1 MRGRMP
7 EGKRGLLTRAPRVQ
21 VERFCWRENVVSLC
35 LVPPVWAGTHRL
47 ADYMRVLEEEG
58 SQLWIAP
65 ELEGEFPGYRQP
77 LPEPE
82 LGAFLLQQQP
92 FRENLVL
99 LAGEEGWWQ
108 ERFLEDVF
116 RDLNG
121 LYLVGKG
128 YGAGTEHFL
137 EWICEQSG
145 LAACVTDRMPET
157 DGRKTA
163 VVDLCRDSR
172 VPCRKIAPG
181 SLYLDL
187 TSDPEKRRIFRAK
200 RRDIS
205 YISARNYLDTAFKAR
220 YNAM

>member
-1 MRGRMP
+1 MNGRMP
-7 EGKRGLLTRAPRVQ
+7 EIKKGLWTLKPRAQ
-21 VERFCWRENVVSLC
+21 VERFCWQENVVSLC

-47 ADYMRVLEEEG
+47 ADFVRALEEEG
-58 SQLWIAP
+58 ALWIAP

-92 FRENLVL
+92 FRENLVIL
-99 LAGEEGWWQ
+99 TGGESWWQ

-116 RDLNG
+116 QDLNG
-121 LYLVGKG
+121 LYLVGKRQEG
-128 YGAGTEHFL
+128 EMEHFL

-172 VPCRKIAPG
+172 AHCRRVAPG

-187 TSDPEKRRIFRAK
+187 TSDPEKCRVFRAK

>member
-1 MRGRMP
+1 MNGRMP
-7 EGKRGLLTRAPRVQ
+7 EIKKGLWTLKPRAQ
-21 VERFCWRENVVSLC
+21 VERFCWQENVVSLC

-47 ADYMRVLEEEG
+47 ADFVRALEEEG
-58 SQLWIAP
+58 ALWIAP

-92 FRENLVL
+92 FRENLVIL
-99 LAGEEGWWQ
+99 TGGESWWQ

-116 RDLNG
+116 WDLNG
-121 LYLVGKG
+121 LYLVGKRQENEM
-128 YGAGTEHFL
+128 EHFL

-172 VPCRKIAPG
+172 AHCRRVAPG

-187 TSDPEKRRIFRAK
+187 TSDPEKCRIFRAK